1 MVEAVAAIEIASLTG
16 EARHEVVPRVV
27 ALGNELYAM
36 LTKLI
41 R

>member
-1 MVEAVAAIEIASLTG
+1 MVEAVAAIEIAALSG
-16 EARHEVVPRVV
+16 EASREAVPRVV
-27 ALGNELYAM
+27 ALGNELCAM